1 MYDNIY
7 LSTLCRHFVD
17 FQSVFIKNW
26 EVIKMD
32 EHNNAPNNDNNLD
45 ELLSTY
51 NCLAPEYKALL
62 VEHCKALLQL
72 QNARKNS
79 EAS

>member
-1 MYDNIY
+1 
-7 LSTLCRHFVD
+7 
-17 FQSVFIKNW
+17 
-26 EVIKMD
+26 MD

-62 VEHCKALLQL
+62 VVHCKALLQL